1 MCTRILVNKPCLMP
15 FCPETI
21 TPASIGILRYIFRRD
36 TVARRFP
43 SFYTYVRN
51 WMKPRLISHMHAHC
65 STRTKCSTQ
74 SLGTTSAREKT
85 HIRERLLRYINAVPK
100 QTQVSVVPICQP
112 VHPQN
117 HHSSWEAAD
126 RQSGWTVNL
135 FASLK

>member
-1 MCTRILVNKPCLMP
+1 MCTRILGNKPCLMP

-21 TPASIGILRYIFRRD
+21 TLASIGILRYIFRRD

-100 QTQVSVVPICQP
+100 QTQVSSRSANRSIHKTTIQAGRR
-112 VHPQN
+112 QTDR
-117 HHSSWEAAD
+117 AAG
-126 RQSGWTVNL
+126 RSTYLQV
-135 FASLK
+135 